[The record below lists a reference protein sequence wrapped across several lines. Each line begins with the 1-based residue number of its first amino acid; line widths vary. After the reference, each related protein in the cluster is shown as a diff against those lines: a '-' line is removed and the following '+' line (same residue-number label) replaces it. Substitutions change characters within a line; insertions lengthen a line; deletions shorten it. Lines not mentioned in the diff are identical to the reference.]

1 MDIFRVMEV
10 VFKEYGG
17 LFYSIGTE
25 IGTQTVV
32 DQIFYFCVACKWSCA
47 FKIFLIIGVS
57 ITLFGNQK

>member
-17 LFYSIGTE
+17 LFNRIGTE

-32 DQIFYFCVACKWSCA
+32 DQIFYFCVACK
-47 FKIFLIIGVS
+47 
-57 ITLFGNQK
+57 